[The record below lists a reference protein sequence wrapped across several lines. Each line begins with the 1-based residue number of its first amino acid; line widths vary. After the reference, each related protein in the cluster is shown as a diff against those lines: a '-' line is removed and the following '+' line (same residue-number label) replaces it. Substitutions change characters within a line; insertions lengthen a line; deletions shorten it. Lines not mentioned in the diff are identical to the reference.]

1 MNKKKR
7 KKEEGGII
15 CIYISLDSVY
25 MRING
30 RRERGGLIAVTH
42 HQQNGSTFPFG
53 SIPGFFLKKQNEK
66 NICGSNVASIF

>member
-1 MNKKKR
+1 
-7 KKEEGGII
+7 
-15 CIYISLDSVY
+15 

-53 SIPGFFLKKQNEK
+53 SIPGFFFFKQNEK
-66 NICGSNVASIF
+66 NICGSKVASIFKTIFHQRPGSGRALVVCPV